1 MAVKV
6 DIVIKG
12 SQATS
17 QHRCV
22 YSCKE
27 KKTWPPWWHS
37 VEEIPGVH
45 IGANANESSGQQWA
59 RGPCR
64 TNLLH
69 HLLTFVPIRGCWSGV
84 WGWRTVWALFHRPG
98 TTGWGNQAAG
108 EIGVLS
114 GRQVSTCWISR
125 EHFPK
130 DLGWYFRIFWRV
142 LGQIFPSATHRPP
155 PLRLHKSAVD
165 CRKKKDGVSLES
177 NGNVMRHPKLSWA
190 STSFSPGVWHNVKYI
205 STLST

>member
-1 MAVKV
+1 MKV
-6 DIVIKG
+6 DIVIRG

-17 QHRCV
+17 QQRCV

-27 KKTWPPWWHS
+27 KKPRPPQWLS
-37 VEEIPGVH
+37 VQEIPGVH
-45 IGANANESSGQQWA
+45 VGANANEKQRAAVGTWTVQEQSFTPVTDVCTYSG
-59 RGPCR
+59 
-64 TNLLH
+64 LLKWC
-69 HLLTFVPIRGCWSGV
+69 VEDDVRCG
-84 WGWRTVWALFHRPG
+84 TVSALFRQPG
-98 TTGWGNQAAG
+98 TAGWENQAAG

-114 GRQVSTCWISR
+114 GRQVSTCWISG

-165 CRKKKDGVSLES
+165 CRKKEMVSPWNQMEMWWDIQSLAEQAQAFPRECDT
-177 NGNVMRHPKLSWA
+177 M
-190 STSFSPGVWHNVKYI
+190 
-205 STLST
+205 